1 MKLDQMLTPSNKALV
16 EDLLD
21 LMENDSENLER
32 TMEMLTPD
40 CTWVIEPGMT
50 EYHGTEELRSLVGLA
65 MSGRT
70 HDETHKIEVVNC
82 FADNE
87 NICVEYTHSARITGK
102 MTAGIRASLKPGA
115 ARYCITYHIRDGKF
129 DRVHEYI
136 NSPSLWL
143 SFLLPIALKYLHW
156 QAIRK
161 AVKAPKAARKA

>member
-1 MKLDQMLTPSNKALV
+1 MRTAVLLRMKLDQMLTPSNKALV

-50 EYHGTEELRSLVGLA
+50 EYHGTEELRSFVGLA
-65 MSGRT
+65 MSGRE

-87 NICVEYTHSARITGK
+87 NICVVHSQRKNHREDDGGNKSESQAGGGK
-102 MTAGIRASLKPGA
+102 IL
-115 ARYCITYHIRDGKF
+115 H
-129 DRVHEYI
+129 H
-136 NSPSLWL
+136 L
-143 SFLLPIALKYLHW
+143 SH
-156 QAIRK
+156 
-161 AVKAPKAARKA
+161 